1 MDTITILYIDNDI
14 DSYTSQYLRES
25 LDIGNIEKI
34 YSEHE
39 FTSEETYESLIY
51 YDEVKKADL
60 IIIDSKLF
68 ENATVKEA
76 KLTGEEFK
84 LILKKVLPY
93 KEVIVVT
100 QNEPPKEYQVLPK
113 YRSDKTSDRTHF
125 FNEKWLPVIKNAIK
139 SVLEYKNLVH
149 KIENNKNIDKHFLEN
164 IIMTLEGS
172 YEYDLL
178 KSEDIT
184 KLITAFKELEAKYY
198 E

>member
-184 KLITAFKELEAKYY
+184 KLITAFKYY